1 MTQLLP
7 MLTDFAAGL
16 PTLLRRP
23 FQIRRFWRTARAGT
37 ERRATPS
44 IYEIRAR
51 ITQIDRAIIST
62 YYESGV
68 PAPRGTVYSGMQS
81 LEKPWQPLP
90 TELEAKLSI
99 LPARY
104 VRALAVDDVL
114 LIDTAS
120 GRIIDVM
127 RQVHRRLQPCRRKK
141 QRN

>member
-1 MTQLLP
+1 MSQRLP
-7 MLTDFAAGL
+7 KLTDFATGL

-37 ERRATPS
+37 ERRASAS
-44 IYEIRAR
+44 IYDIRAR
-51 ITQIDRAIIST
+51 ITQIDRAIISS
-62 YYESGV
+62 YYENGV
-68 PAPRGTVYSGMQS
+68 PTARAAVYSGMRS

-90 TELEAKLSI
+90 ADLEAKLSI

-114 LIDTAS
+114 LIDTAT

-127 RQVHRRLQPCRRKK
+127 RQVHRRIQPCRRKK